1 MIKFDNYSCLK
12 TCQITKKTII
22 LDGLIGRLKIIE
34 SKVSKFN
41 QFIFSNY
48 IYLNFGLS
56 VKLVFSVLSSILI
69 VVIIEAFIPSY
80 KAFFARIPSII
91 TTPDIEH
98 TVIAVY
104 ITKIPN
110 NVPCSKLISNYI
122 PPQRS

>member
-1 MIKFDNYSCLK
+1 MSK

-34 SKVSKFN
+34 SIVSKLN

>member
-1 MIKFDNYSCLK
+1 MLYGSIE
-12 TCQITKKTII
+12 
-22 LDGLIGRLKIIE
+22 RLRIIE
-34 SKVSKFN
+34 SKVTKLN

-56 VKLVFSVLSSILI
+56 VKLVFNVLSSILI

-110 NVPCSKLISNYI
+110 NVPCSKLI
-122 PPQRS
+122 